1 MGEEGRRI
9 IREYVSVP
17 PDRIGVVIGDRGVIK
32 SRIEESTGV
41 ALTVDSSSSSVML
54 EIDPDKTPYE
64 NMMKAKNIIAAIGYG
79 FSPERAFKLLEDDVI
94 LDVIDLTLY
103 VGTSK
108 NHLTRIKGRII
119 GENGKTRKIIE
130 EYTDTFIS
138 VYSNYVAII
147 GAYENVSVARRAVE
161 MLASGKPHN
170 AVYSFLDREK
180 RRLKKLEFE
189 LWEKRKF

>member
-1 MGEEGRRI
+1 MGEGGRRV

-17 PDRIGVVIGDRGVIK
+17 PDRIGVVIGDRGTIK

-64 NMMKAKNIIAAIGYG
+64 NMMKAKNIITAIGYG
-79 FSPERAFKLLEDDVI
+79 FSPEKAFKLLEDDVI
-94 LDVIDLTLY
+94 LDVIDLTIY

-130 EYTDTFIS
+130 EYTGTFVS

-147 GAYENVSVARRAVE
+147 GTYENVSVARRAVE

>member
-1 MGEEGRRI
+1 MGEGGRRV

-17 PDRIGVVIGDRGVIK
+17 PDRIGVVIGDRGTIK

-64 NMMKAKNIIAAIGYG
+64 NMMKAKNIITAIGYG
-79 FSPERAFKLLEDDVI
+79 FSPEKAFKLLEDDVI

-130 EYTDTFIS
+130 EYTGTFVS

-147 GAYENVSVARRAVE
+147 GTYENVSVARRAVE

>member
-17 PDRIGVVIGDRGVIK
+17 PDRIGVVIGDRGATK
-32 SRIEESTGV
+32 SRIEEGTGV

-54 EIDPDKTPYE
+54 EIDPYKTPYE

-130 EYTDTFIS
+130 EYTGTFIS

-147 GAYENVSVARRAVE
+147 GTYENVSVARRAVE
-161 MLASGKPHN
+161 MLSSGKPHN

-189 LWEKRKF
+189 LWEKRRF

>member
-1 MGEEGRRI
+1 MGEEGRRV
-9 IREYVSVP
+9 IREYLSIP
-17 PDRIGVVIGDRGVIK
+17 PDRIGVVIGDRGATK

-41 ALTVDSSSSSVML
+41 TLIVDSSSSSVTL

-94 LDVIDLTLY
+94 LDVVDLTLY

-130 EYTDTFIS
+130 EYTGTFLS

-147 GAYENVSVARRAVE
+147 GTYENVNVARRAVE

-170 AVYSFLDREK
+170 SVYSFLDREK

-189 LWEKRKF
+189 LWEKRRL